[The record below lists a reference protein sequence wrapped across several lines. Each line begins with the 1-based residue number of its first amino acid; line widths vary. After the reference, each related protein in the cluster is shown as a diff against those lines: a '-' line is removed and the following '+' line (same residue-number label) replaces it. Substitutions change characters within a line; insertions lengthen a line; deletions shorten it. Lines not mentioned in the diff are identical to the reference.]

1 MIAKRPIAAF
11 VADIH
16 WMTRTPEYRRETC
29 PFNEVIAK
37 KLTVVAEYC
46 REHGIPCFVAGDTF
60 DISRSFNDWWTMRE
74 FLMATFWPQGKSDV
88 RLWVV
93 PGQHDRFHHNPNDRM
108 TSLNALLSGAVSMYL
123 LPDDGVGLS
132 TAERIVRVY
141 GAGWGDEIP
150 TVPRDDDRTNILVT
164 HKTLWHRKPVYPGQT
179 EGNVET
185 EAKKF
190 AALGYDMVFSGDN
203 HRAFDVNVGV
213 VEIHNIGCLTRN
225 DVSYKDQQPRFCVLF
240 DDMSVESVPVGEKDV
255 FELERSDADKGR
267 EDKKDEFS
275 EALAGGFEYG
285 NTFKGSLAK
294 IAAEGRC
301 GEATLTEVQRSVL
314 RDIINAI

>member
-1 MIAKRPIAAF
+1 MIVKTPIAAF

-29 PFNEVIAK
+29 PFQEVTAA
-37 KLTVVAEYC
+37 KLTVVAGYC

-74 FLMATFWPQGKSDV
+74 FLSATFWPQGKDDV

-93 PGQHDRFHHNPNDRM
+93 PGQHDRFHHNPNDKM
-108 TSLNALLSGAVSMYL
+108 TSLNALVSEDNPIHL
-123 LPDDGVGLS
+123 LPDHGVGLS
-132 TAERIVRVY
+132 TDDSIIRVY

-150 TVPRDDDRTNILVT
+150 NVPLGDGRTNILVT

-179 EGNVET
+179 EGNVSV
-185 EAKKF
+185 EAPKF
-190 AALGYDMVFSGDN
+190 KALGYDTVFSGDN
-203 HRAFDVNVGV
+203 HKQFDVSIGG

-225 DVSYKDQQPRFCVLF
+225 DVSYKDQQPRFMVLF
-240 DDMSVESVPVGEKDV
+240 DDMSVESVYVGEKDV
-255 FELERSDADKGR
+255 FDLERSDADKGR
-267 EDKKDEFS
+267 EDKKDGFS

-285 NTFKGSLAK
+285 NTFKGSLEK
-294 IAAEGRC
+294 IASEGRC
-301 GEATLTEVQRSVL
+301 GEAVLTDTQRSVL
-314 RDIINAI
+314 RDIINVI

>member
-1 MIAKRPIAAF
+1 MTKTPIAAF

-29 PFNEVIAK
+29 PFNEVTAA

-74 FLMATFWPQGKSDV
+74 FLATTFWPEGKGDV
-88 RLWVV
+88 RLWIVS
-93 PGQHDRFHHNPNDRM
+93 GQHDRFHHNPNDKM
-108 TSLNALLSGAVSMYL
+108 TSLNALVSEDNPICL
-123 LPDDGVGLS
+123 LPDDGVRLW
-132 TAERIVRVY
+132 TIDKTIRVY

-150 TVPRDDDRTNILVT
+150 GVPIHPGRTNILVT
-164 HKTLWHRKPVYPGQT
+164 HKTLWHHKPVYPGQT
-179 EGNVET
+179 EGNVSV
-185 EAKKF
+185 EAPKF
-190 AALGYDMVFSGDN
+190 KALGYDMVFSGDN
-203 HRAFDVNVGV
+203 HRQFDVEIGG

-225 DVSYKDQQPRFCVLF
+225 DVSYKDQQPRFMVLF
-240 DDMSVESVPVGEKDV
+240 DDMSVESVYVGEKDV

-285 NTFKGSLAK
+285 NTFKGSLEK

-301 GEATLTEVQRSVL
+301 GEATLTGVQRSVL
-314 RDIINAI
+314 RDIINVI